1 MVKSNNNLNKFHHR
15 IIYSLVRWLSRTPKI
30 RVLLYRF
37 ILYWLSWPVKGIAD
51 QCRVLYWRA
60 QMKHLGEG
68 SRISE
73 LVKVLKEENIS
84 IGDGTAINNRTIL
97 SGRGGITIG
106 DNVLVGYETII
117 MTSTWNFQDPD
128 VPIKLQGITTKPVV
142 IGNDVWLGARVIIV
156 PGVTIGDGAVVGA
169 GAVVT
174 KDVPPYTV
182 VAGVPAR
189 KIGLRDNAITE
200 AENMEKP

>member
-1 MVKSNNNLNKFHHR
+1 
-15 IIYSLVRWLSRTPKI
+15 
-30 RVLLYRF
+30 
-37 ILYWLSWPVKGIAD
+37 
-51 QCRVLYWRA
+51 
-60 QMKHLGEG
+60 MKHLGEG

-117 MTSTWNFQDPD
+117 MTSTWNFQDPE
-128 VPIKLQGITTKPVV
+128 VPVKLQGMTTKPVV

>member
-1 MVKSNNNLNKFHHR
+1 
-15 IIYSLVRWLSRTPKI
+15 
-30 RVLLYRF
+30 
-37 ILYWLSWPVKGIAD
+37 
-51 QCRVLYWRA
+51 
-60 QMKHLGEG
+60 MKHLGEG

-73 LVKVLKEENIS
+73 FVKVLKEENIS
-84 IGDGTAINNRTIL
+84 IGAGTAINNRTIFA
-97 SGRGGITIG
+97 GRGGITIG